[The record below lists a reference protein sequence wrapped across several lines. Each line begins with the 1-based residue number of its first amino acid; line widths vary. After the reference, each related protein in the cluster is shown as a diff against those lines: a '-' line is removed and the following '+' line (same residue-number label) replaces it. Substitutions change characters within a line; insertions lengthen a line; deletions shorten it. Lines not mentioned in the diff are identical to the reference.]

1 MSDDFVEAVAGV
13 GSLADPTRR
22 ALYLYVVAQPGPV
35 GREAAA
41 EALGVAVHTAKFHL
55 DRLVADGVLEAEFR
69 RLSGRTGPGAGRPA
83 KLYRRAGRQLTVSLP
98 ERHYELVGHVLAAGL
113 ERAAAGSEPL
123 DAAVREAAESE
134 GRRIADEAPTS
145 GGSELDE
152 LDELDRVASVLSDR
166 GYEPRRSPDH
176 LALANCPFDELA
188 RQHTAL
194 VCGINQSLVHGVLDG
209 LGCTHVESCLD
220 PEPGLCCVKVRATSP
235 SEA

>member
-1 MSDDFVEAVAGV
+1 MSEDFVEAVAGV

-22 ALYLYVVAQPGPV
+22 ALYLYVVAQPSPV
-35 GREAAA
+35 GREAVA
-41 EALGVAVHTAKFHL
+41 EALGVAVHTVKFHL
-55 DRLVADGVLEAEFR
+55 DRLVADGLLEAEFR

-113 ERAAAGSEPL
+113 ERAATAREPL

-134 GRRIADEAPTS
+134 GRRIAEESPAS
-145 GGSELDE
+145 GGSEP
-152 LDELDRVASVLSDR
+152 DELDRVASVLGDQ
-166 GYEPRRSPDH
+166 GYEPRRRPDH

-194 VCGINQSLVHGVLDG
+194 VCGINRSLVQGVLDG

-235 SEA
+235 